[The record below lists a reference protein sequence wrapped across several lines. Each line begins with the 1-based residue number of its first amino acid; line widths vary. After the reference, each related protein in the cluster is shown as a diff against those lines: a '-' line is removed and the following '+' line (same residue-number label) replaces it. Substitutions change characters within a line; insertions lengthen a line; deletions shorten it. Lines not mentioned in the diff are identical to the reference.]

1 MFPVRDPQRTLRT
14 NSLFRYGM
22 AGLFLLLA
30 SFREEKLL
38 FLGLAVLAL
47 VMARTGFCPVIRR

>member
-1 MFPVRDPQRTLRT
+1 MFKVRDPQRTLRT
-14 NSLFRYGM
+14 IALFRYGL
-22 AGLFLLLA
+22 ASLFLLLA